1 MKKHAIITGAAGN
14 LGQAVT
20 NGLLDAVYTVH
31 AIISHR
37 DNTSYIRRKELSVY
51 QADLMSENET
61 LNTINIIIRGTE
73 TIDLS
78 IMTVGGF
85 APGRLQEVTLTDI
98 EKMHRLNFV
107 TAFNVV
113 KAVLPFMEKQET
125 GGKLFFIG
133 APPALHLEQAIDM
146 VAYALSKSLLFR
158 LSEIIN
164 EDGKEKNIRS
174 VVVVPGNIDT
184 PRNRISMPDADFTKW
199 VKPEEIARRIIQVD
213 SSSDMKVPDNI
224 LKIYN
229 NS

>member
-20 NGLLDAVYTVH
+20 NGLLDAGYTVH

-61 LNTINIIIRGTE
+61 LNTINIIIRGIE
-73 TIDLS
+73 IIDLS

-133 APPALHLEQAIDM
+133 APPALHPEQAMDM